1 MKLLLDECLP
11 KKLKHAFLGH
21 KAVTVPE
28 MGWAGKRNG
37 ELLDLAANEFDV
49 FVTADQNLQYQQT
62 LQTKTLA
69 VLVLRAPNNRLATL
83 KPLIPL
89 ALKALQGL
97 RKGEVRVFAEEYTE
111 YLSPKAAKNH
121 LKR

>member
-11 KKLKHAFLGH
+11 RKLKGALVGH
-21 KAVTVPE
+21 EVATVPE

-37 ELLDLAANEFDV
+37 ELLDLATTVFDV

-62 LQTKTLA
+62 LQTRMIA

-83 KPLIPL
+83 TPLIPA
-89 ALKALQGL
+89 ALHALQGL
-97 RKGEVRVFAEEYTE
+97 QKGELRIIGT
-111 YLSPKAAKNH
+111 
-121 LKR
+121 